1 MGLGLSRMDWPK
13 CLNST
18 LASDPFNPGQCS
30 HARITHRILTVAGT
44 FNSPIPPHT
53 DHTEKGPLKR

>member
-1 MGLGLSRMDWPK
+1 MDWPK

>member
-30 HARITHRILTVAGT
+30 QARITHQTLTVAGT